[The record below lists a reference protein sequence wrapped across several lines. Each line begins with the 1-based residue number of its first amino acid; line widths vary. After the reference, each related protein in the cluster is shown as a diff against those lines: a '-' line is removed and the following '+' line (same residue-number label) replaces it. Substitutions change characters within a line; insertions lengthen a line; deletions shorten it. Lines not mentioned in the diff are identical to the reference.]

1 MMPILS
7 ELRPPLGAVK
17 NKKRVG
23 RGSSS
28 GHGKTSTRGH
38 KGQKSRSSPDM
49 PSAFEGGQMPIHRR
63 LPKRGFK
70 APFRVEYEIVNTKT
84 LSERF
89 EPQSVITK
97 EDLLRTGLIKKKNL
111 PLKILG
117 DGEVN
122 KPLIV
127 VADKF
132 SKTAKEKLE
141 AAGGKA
147 LLVSEAKSQGI
158 IS

>member
-1 MMPILS
+1 MSILS
-7 ELRPPLGAVK
+7 GLKPPSGAVK
-17 NKKRVG
+17 NRKRVG

-38 KGQKSRSSPDM
+38 KGQKARTSPGM

-63 LPKRGFK
+63 LPKRGFR
-70 APFRVEYEIVNTKT
+70 APFRVEYEIVNAKT
-84 LSERF
+84 LSDRF
-89 EPQSVITK
+89 EPNSVVTK
-97 EDLLRTGLIKKKNL
+97 DGLLRTGLIKRKNL
-111 PLKILG
+111 PLKILAN
-117 DGEVN
+117 GEVN
-122 KPLIV
+122 RPLVV

-132 SKTAKEKLE
+132 SKTAKEKIE

-147 LLVSEAKSQGI
+147 LLVNEAKSQGV